1 MPDGVLIIIGGSCSG
16 NTSLGGVGVI
26 DNLCMRFIPYTVN
39 ADHIHR
45 DFLAADLP
53 DFLHAVFAVHRN
65 IPVETSVCSFST
77 LLPYP
82 TIRVD
87 RHGRILQKGAV
98 IKVMTLKGF
107 RSRNVLVVFH
117 DVIGDLFPLGDKDHA
132 AVLAV
137 TGGSHGS
144 PVFLF
149 ENKAIRIQ
157 PTCKLISFSRQ
168 QGMLSIIRHAVP
180 VLGDGLAVGDVFIAD
195 GFVCTILITVI
206 GKIELDA
213 HVKPVVI
220 ENIRSADI
228 TQAVN
233 ASVCIV
239 ICPESRTE

>member
-1 MPDGVLIIIGGSCSG
+1 
-16 NTSLGGVGVI
+16 
-26 DNLCMRFIPYTVN
+26 
-39 ADHIHR
+39 
-45 DFLAADLP
+45 
-53 DFLHAVFAVHRN
+53 
-65 IPVETSVCSFST
+65 
-77 LLPYP
+77 
-82 TIRVD
+82 
-87 RHGRILQKGAV
+87 
-98 IKVMTLKGF
+98 MTLKGF